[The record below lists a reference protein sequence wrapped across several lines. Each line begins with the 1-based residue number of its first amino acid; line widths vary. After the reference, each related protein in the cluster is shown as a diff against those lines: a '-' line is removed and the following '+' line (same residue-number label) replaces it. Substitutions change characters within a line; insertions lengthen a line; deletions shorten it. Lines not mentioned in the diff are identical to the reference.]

1 MTRALARFLYEHSPY
16 NAFWSA
22 YLVGFCDI
30 DSYGRVFITDEG
42 QDYLG
47 GVA

>member
-1 MTRALARFLYEHSPY
+1 MNKFVARFLYEHSPY
-16 NAFWSA
+16 NEFWSA
-22 YLVGFCDI
+22 WLVGFCIVGNDGQV
-30 DSYGRVFITDEG
+30 YLTDEG